1 MKKEINEIDNKT
13 KKKNKTFLK
22 KNQKKSPKKNFR
34 MIK

>member
-22 KNQKKSPKKNFR
+22 KNQKIAKKKRFE
-34 MIK
+34 